1 MSGHSSRKI
10 GEGHEQ
16 DLRFARVFWIIPVS
30 MILLVAY
37 VAVCWFGAKSSL
49 KGEMSRKQ
57 FQSMEASSNGGT
69 SP

>member
-1 MSGHSSRKI
+1 MSGSSHPI
-10 GEGHEQ
+10 GEGHEK
-16 DLRFARVFWIIPVS
+16 DLGFGRVFWIIPVS
-30 MILLVAY
+30 MVLLLAY

-57 FQSMEASSNGGT
+57 IQGEDGGNSGI

>member
-16 DLRFARVFWIIPVS
+16 DLGFGRVFWIIPFS

-49 KGEMSRKQ
+49 NGEMSRKQ
-57 FQSMEASSNGGT
+57 FQSMEAASNGGT